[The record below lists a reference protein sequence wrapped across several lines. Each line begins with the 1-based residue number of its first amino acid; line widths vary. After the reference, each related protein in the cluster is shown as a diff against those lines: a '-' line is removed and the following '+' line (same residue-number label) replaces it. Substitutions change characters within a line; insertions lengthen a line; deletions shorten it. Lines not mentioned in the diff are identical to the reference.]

1 MSLAD
6 ELNES
11 HEIQN
16 QRLITFA
23 RCRDCIRFPLTNA
36 NAVLLWSEGA
46 QDWLTESKMAEY
58 ICKLGTPAG
67 EIVTRTIEGLSEVE
81 LRQRL
86 VAEGYR
92 IFAVD
97 GSGVVNGVRVG
108 GAGGGRGLKIKLDDF
123 LLFNQQLAALLHA
136 GLPVLQAI
144 QMLSQHS
151 PNPKLKVVLRDVEAR
166 IKNGVA
172 LSDAFAAQGETFPRI
187 YTASILAGERSG
199 SLDDVLK
206 RYVEYTK
213 SIVALRRKIR
223 GALTYPL
230 ILLTAAFVL
239 VTVLTTFVIP
249 RFTAIFE
256 NMGNKLP
263 PITVV
268 VVGISS
274 AVQNN
279 IYWLLPAVIGLVVLL
294 LTWRRTD
301 NGRRT
306 LDRWILKIP
315 IVGALVKQ
323 MTTAQMTRSL
333 ATLLAGGITLVESFQ
348 IALSSV
354 TNHELRRSTEPAL
367 VRIREGKP
375 FTESLDEAGWV
386 PKLAVDMIGVGES
399 SGSLREMLDEVAGFY
414 DAETEVTL
422 GQLTTFIEPVILF
435 AMAGVVIT
443 ILLAIYMP
451 MLQMVNAGA
460 Q

>member
-1 MSLAD
+1 MS
-6 ELNES
+6 E
-11 HEIQN
+11 
-16 QRLITFA
+16 F
-23 RCRDCIRFPLTNA
+23 
-36 NAVLLWSEGA
+36 
-46 QDWLTESKMAEY
+46 

-67 EIVTRTIEGLSEVE
+67 EIVTRTVEGTSEPE

-86 VAEGYR
+86 LTEGYR
-92 IFAVD
+92 IFSVQT
-97 GSGVVNGVRVG
+97 SGMVNGVRVA
-108 GAGGGRGLKIKLDDF
+108 GAGRRNVKIKLDDF

-144 QMLSQHS
+144 QMLRQHS
-151 PNPKLKVVLRDVEAR
+151 PNPKLRQILADVEAR

-199 SLDDVLK
+199 SLDDVLR

-223 GALTYPL
+223 SALTYPI
-230 ILLTAAFVL
+230 ILLCAAAVL

-249 RFTAIFE
+249 RFTAIYE
-256 NMGNKLP
+256 NLGSQLP
-263 PITVV
+263 TITVV
-268 VVGISS
+268 VVGISTTI
-274 AVQNN
+274 QQN
-279 IYWLLPAVIGLVVLL
+279 IYWIAPALAGVLFAIYS
-294 LTWRRTD
+294 WRKTE

-306 LDRWILKIP
+306 QDRWVLKIP
-315 IVGALVKQ
+315 IIGNLVKQ
-323 MTTAQMTRSL
+323 MTTAQLSRSL

-348 IALSSV
+348 IGLSSV
-354 TNHELRRSTEPAL
+354 TNYELRRSTEPAL
-367 VRIREGKP
+367 GKIREGKA

-386 PKLAVDMIGVGES
+386 PKLAVDMIGVGER

-422 GQLTTFIEPVILF
+422 GQLTTFIEPAILF
-435 AMAGVVIT
+435 TMAGVVVT
-443 ILLAIYMP
+443 ILLAIYTP
-451 MLQMVNAGA
+451 MLQMVNQGA